1 MLYRRPSVVRD
12 YFSKWPIEA
21 AQPSPS
27 FPLLEAVTKIPVSK
41 LGYCVDPF
49 AIIDISMAFLYNKHK
64 IMNKY

>member
-1 MLYRRPSVVRD
+1 MLYRRPSVARD

-21 AQPSPS
+21 AQTGPS
-27 FPLLEAVTKIPVSK
+27 FLLLEAVTKIPGTK

-49 AIIDISMAFLYNKHK
+49 VIIDISMAFLYNKHK